1 MKTFAQLMEQI
12 HHTIPNSVDVMRAR
26 QNEVTKRQQRRHVHG
41 ELAHTA
47 DQENKRKSEDIG

>member
-1 MKTFAQLMEQI
+1 MKTFSQLMEQI
-12 HHTIPNSVDVMRAR
+12 PHMIQNPVDVMRAR

-47 DQENKRKSEDIG
+47 DQEIKRKESDIG